1 MNILEILETKNR
13 KTWAEATDTE
23 TGEKIFA
30 PIANLYEALTE
41 GRFYQIRHIE
51 PPKH

>member
-1 MNILEILETKNR
+1 MNILEILETEKR
-13 KTWAEATDTE
+13 KTWAEAIDKE

-30 PIANLYEALTE
+30 PIANLYAALTE

-51 PPKH
+51 QPKQ